1 MIVLK
6 LETTDFFG
14 TAVATRMA
22 FMFDS
27 WINRSGDV
35 RVVVEGGSR
44 EVPTASREGEEHEL
58 GPAGPTRGAIVGRVI
73 ETLGILRHD

>member
-14 TAVATRMA
+14 TTVATCMA

-27 WINRSGDV
+27 WINHSGDV
-35 RVVVEGGSR
+35 RIVIEGGIR
-44 EVPTASREGEEHEL
+44 EVLAVSR
-58 GPAGPTRGAIVGRVI
+58 
-73 ETLGILRHD
+73 